1 MQKIWTLAKGR
12 SELEIEGRKTLELQ
26 ITTLQDKLQR
36 DRAALD
42 KLIGTPAPAAAGEP
56 AKGETAPAGTP
67 LVQVSP
73 AQAPPSPPPAP
84 TPKPAAA
91 PTANPLAARLSV
103 LIPTATP
110 VQDPAAVAA
119 SPPRDRKP
127 NDQVLVKAEHDAEV
141 KAKAA
146 LDAEQDEM
154 SVTDRLEIL
163 KKSIELQQKS
173 LDTSRKLAANAIETH
188 RTLAEILN
196 SKSVADTPPDQ
207 LERLVKKTKEAEDEL
222 VKYSAE
228 VRSRSEELDR
238 LQSQR
243 ASLLSQQM
251 DAKKKAEA
259 KQHES
264 AAAAEKVQDLQNP
277 FTLRNI
283 LLWLIDHGPRILA
296 VVLAMVLCRWL
307 TRQFSRRFVQVMA
320 HAHHHGTATDEEREA
335 RANTLVGVFHNAVSL
350 TITVGGSLMILQEA
364 DIPIAPL
371 LGGAAIFGL
380 AVAFGA
386 QNLIRD
392 YFYGF
397 VILLENQYK
406 LNDVIKIGDISGQ
419 VEQITLRMTVL
430 RDLEGN
436 VHFVPNGQVTTVT
449 NMTHTW
455 SRAVFDVSV
464 AANEDLDRVM
474 AEINELGEQIRNEPP
489 YSAVILEPLTM
500 LGVDAL
506 ADAAV
511 TIKFYIKTRP
521 MQQWTIRRELLRRIK
536 LRFDSLGIQAP
547 FSRRTDVNRCDEATP
562 KLGAVPNPHR
572 LRNDAAHTWG

>member
-1 MQKIWTLAKGR
+1 M
-12 SELEIEGRKTLELQ
+12 
-26 ITTLQDKLQR
+26 
-36 DRAALD
+36 
-42 KLIGTPAPAAAGEP
+42 
-56 AKGETAPAGTP
+56 
-67 LVQVSP
+67 
-73 AQAPPSPPPAP
+73 
-84 TPKPAAA
+84 
-91 PTANPLAARLSV
+91 
-103 LIPTATP
+103 
-110 VQDPAAVAA
+110 
-119 SPPRDRKP
+119 
-127 NDQVLVKAEHDAEV
+127 DAEV
-141 KAKAA
+141 KARAA

-173 LDTSRKLAANAIETH
+173 LDTSRKLAANANETYK
-188 RTLAEILN
+188 TLAEILK
-196 SKSVADTPPDQ
+196 SKSVADTPPEQ
-207 LERLVKKTKEAEDEL
+207 IEKLVNKTKEAQDEL
-222 VKYSAE
+222 AKYSAE
-228 VRSRSEELDR
+228 VHNRSEELDR

-243 ASLLSQQM
+243 ASLLSQQA
-251 DAKKKAEA
+251 DAKRKAEA
-259 KQHES
+259 KEHES
-264 AAAAEKVQDLQNP
+264 AAALEQVKDLQNP
-277 FTLRNI
+277 FALRNV
-283 LLWLIDHGPRILA
+283 LMWLIEHGPKILA

-307 TRQFSRRFVQVMA
+307 TRQLSRRFVQWMA
-320 HAHHHGTATDEEREA
+320 HGRHHGTATDEEREA
-335 RANTLVGVFHNAVSL
+335 RANTLVGVFYNAVSL
-350 TITVGGSLMILQEA
+350 TISVGGSLMILQEA
-364 DIPIAPL
+364 GIPVAPL

-464 AANEDLDRVM
+464 AANEDVDRVM

-500 LGVDAL
+500 LGVDTL

-511 TIKFYIKTRP
+511 IIKFYIKTRP

-536 LRFDSLGIQAP
+536 LRFDSLGIEAP
-547 FSRRTDVNRCDEATP
+547 FSRRTDLTRCDEAAP
-562 KLGAVPNPHR
+562 KVAAGPNRPR